1 MRLGEVGCTESA
13 AVGLEVEVVVA
24 AANTAVV
31 VYNDDDDDD
40 ERILVGEVEEE
51 LMAAEANW
59 ILEVVALELV
69 EAAEVAMAPIYEP
82 LLTSRSLY

>member
-1 MRLGEVGCTESA
+1 MRLVEVGCTESA
-13 AVGLEVEVVVA
+13 AMDLEVEVVA
-24 AANTAVV
+24 AANTDVV
-31 VYNDDDDDD
+31 VYNDDGD

-51 LMAAEANW
+51 SMAAEAGW

-82 LLTSRSLY
+82 LLVARSLY

>member
-1 MRLGEVGCTESA
+1 MRLEEVGCTESA
-13 AVGLEVEVVVA
+13 AVGLEVEVVA

-31 VYNDDDDDD
+31 VYNDDDDD

-51 LMAAEANW
+51 SMAEEANW
-59 ILEVVALELV
+59 TLEVVALELV

>member
-13 AVGLEVEVVVA
+13 AVGLEVEVVA

-31 VYNDDDDDD
+31 VYNDDDDD

>member
-13 AVGLEVEVVVA
+13 AVGLEVEVVA

>member
-1 MRLGEVGCTESA
+1 MRWEEVGCTESA
-13 AVGLEVEVVVA
+13 AVGLVVEVVA

-31 VYNDDDDDD
+31 VYNGDDDD
-40 ERILVGEVEEE
+40 ERILVGEVEAES
-51 LMAAEANW
+51 MAAEVDW
-59 ILEVVALELV
+59 ILGVVALELV